1 MIYGV
6 NKYMKDVVAKD
17 RGTAKKSISEELSS
31 RRKILSISIEELSQ
45 KTSIPTKYLR
55 RIDKGEWE
63 GLPSA
68 VYTRGFLR
76 KYAQEIGYN
85 PDEIVKKYDH
95 RQEKIDLTRKNS
107 FKKASQIRKI
117 ANISAKSARRA
128 GVLIVLV
135 IILGYIGYQLS
146 AVLARPSLSVG
157 QPSVEELLVEKDSIE
172 LSGIV
177 ERSADLYLNNRPLA
191 VESDGTFRKKIELLP
206 GLNLFEIKAVSRFGK
221 ERIIVKKVFYNP

>member
-1 MIYGV
+1 
-6 NKYMKDVVAKD
+6 MKDVIAKD
-17 RGTAKKSISEELSS
+17 GDTAKKSISEKLSS
-31 RRKILSISIEELSQ
+31 RRNILNISIEELSQ

-55 RIDKGEWE
+55 RIDKGEWG

-221 ERIIVKKVFYNP
+221 EKIIVKKIFYNP